1 MLKVPSIRIV
11 QRSANPKSNGVSI
24 LVTALTRGQLTEYAE
39 IDRWSPDNEEGY
51 QRPLLDRR
59 LREIAKYVQSE
70 EGIFPTSVLAATR
83 SGTDNPTVFEPTDN
97 LTGGSQFGWL
107 TIPDGAVLQIV
118 DGQNRL
124 FGVER
129 AYVNTGDPILEDYPF
144 PVTIMEDVDRYM
156 EMIHFNIVN
165 TRQKRMPTDIVDRH
179 LVQMQEVMG
188 LNMIAS
194 SGARGLKQY
203 RQATATKVVDQLY
216 EADSPWQYNIA
227 IPGVAGRDQGLVR
240 QHAMV
245 ASLEP
250 VLKDEWI
257 KAQNPLVET
266 VVALLCNYWNA
277 LNDVW
282 PEAFQEPSDY
292 RIQATVGIYSL
303 HMFLPTVI
311 QRCLSH
317 RDISRSRIA
326 ELIEGMDI
334 TSSFW
339 HKTEGDPYTLGTGM
353 ASIRALAQY
362 FINELPASDPIKVTM

>member
-11 QRSANPKSNGVSI
+11 QRSVNPNSDGVTI
-24 LVTALTRGQLTEYAE
+24 LVTALTRGQLTEHVE
-39 IDRWSPDNEEGY
+39 IDRWGPDNQDGY

-83 SGTDNPTVFEPTDN
+83 SGADHPVIFEPVEN
-97 LTGGSQFGWL
+97 LAGGSQFGWL
-107 TIPDGAVLQIV
+107 TIPDGAVLHIV

-124 FGVER
+124 FGVDL
-129 AYVNTGDPILEDYPF
+129 AYMNSGDPVLEDYPF
-144 PVTIMEDVDRYM
+144 PVAIMENVDRYM

-179 LVQMQEVMG
+179 LVQMQDVKG
-188 LNMIAS
+188 LSMIA
-194 SGARGLKQY
+194 SGARGEKQY
-203 RQATATKVVDQLY
+203 RQATATKIVDQLF
-216 EADSPWQYNIA
+216 EAESPWHHNIA

-257 KAQNPLVET
+257 KSQNPVVDT

-277 LNDVW
+277 LRDVW
-282 PEAFQEPSDY
+282 PEAFEEPGEY

-317 RDISRSRIA
+317 RDISRMRIA
-326 ELIEGMDI
+326 ELI
-334 TSSFW
+334 TSMNISSAFW
-339 HKTEGDPYTLGTGM
+339 HKKHGDPYTLGTGM

-362 FINELPASDPIKVTM
+362 FITELPASDPIKVTL

>member
-1 MLKVPSIRIV
+1 MLRVPSIRIV
-11 QRSANPKSNGVSI
+11 QRGVNPKIDGLPI
-24 LVTALTRGQLTEYAE
+24 LVTALTRGQLTEYVE
-39 IDRWSPDNEEGY
+39 IDRWSPDNEKGY

-59 LREIAKYVQSE
+59 LREVAKYVQSE
-70 EGIFPTSVLAATR
+70 EGVFPTSILVATR
-83 SGTDNPTVFEPTDN
+83 SGTSIPIVFESQED
-97 LTGGSQFGWL
+97 LAGGSQFGWL
-107 TIPDGAVLQIV
+107 TIPDGAVLQMV

-129 AYVNTGDPILEDYPF
+129 AYVNSGEPVLEDYPF
-144 PVTIMEDVDRYM
+144 PVTIMENVDRYM
-156 EMIHFNIVN
+156 EMVHFNIVN

-179 LVQMQEVMG
+179 LVQMQEVKG
-188 LNMIAS
+188 LDMIA
-194 SGARGLKQY
+194 SGARGEKQY
-203 RQATATKVVDQLY
+203 RQATATKIVDQLY
-216 EADSPWQYNIA
+216 EADSPWQHNIS
-227 IPGVAGRDQGLVR
+227 IPGVAGRDRGLVR

-257 KAQNPLVET
+257 KSQNPLIET

-277 LNDVW
+277 LRDVW
-282 PEAFQEPSDY
+282 PEAFEEPADY

-311 QRCLSH
+311 QRSLSH

-326 ELIEGMDI
+326 ELIQGMNI
-334 TSSFW
+334 SPSFW
-339 HKTEGDPYTLGTGM
+339 HKVHGDPYTLGTGM

-362 FINELPASDPIKVTM
+362 FINELPASEPIKVTM